1 MRKEGEAI
9 ESLIIDR
16 ISSIVLSLRGA
27 MVPTEIILSP
37 ETYDKIVSEQEITE
51 GDTEND
57 IRLLLEDHFSIPILI
72 RDENTDVITAKELY
86 PDRCPVCGRRI
97 PFLRE
102 MIERLESRATNKV
115 RCPLGHRYEGEIKM
129 YYLNIFQIEEKREE
143 SERVEVCLE
152 CGSKDIQYLGPREV
166 FCLDCEWDNN
176 MLPRF

>member
-1 MRKEGEAI
+1 MRKEREPI
-9 ESLIIDR
+9 KLSIVDR
-16 ISSIVLSLRGA
+16 ISSIMLSLRGA
-27 MVPTEIILSP
+27 MVPTEIVLSP
-37 ETYDKIVSEQEITE
+37 KTYKKIVSEQDIAE

-57 IRLLLEDHFSIPILI
+57 TRLVLEHHFSIPILI
-72 RDENTDVITAKELY
+72 RDENTDVITAKELF
-86 PDRCPVCGRRI
+86 PDRCPICGRRI

-129 YYLNIFQIEEKREE
+129 YYLNIFQIEVKREK
-143 SERVEVCLE
+143 SERVEVCPA
-152 CGSKDIQYLGPREV
+152 CGSKDIQYLGPREA

>member
-1 MRKEGEAI
+1 MEEEPI
-9 ESLIIDR
+9 ESLIVDR
-16 ISSIVLSLRGA
+16 ISSIMLSLRGA

-37 ETYDKIVSEQEITE
+37 KTYERIVSEQDITE

-57 IRLLLEDHFSIPILI
+57 TRLELEQHFSIPILI
-72 RDENTDVITAKELY
+72 REENTDVITAKELY

-115 RCPLGHRYEGEIKM
+115 RCPLGHRYDGEIKM
-129 YYLNIFQIEEKREE
+129 YYLNIFQIEERREKA
-143 SERVEVCLE
+143 ERVEACPQ

-166 FCLDCEWDNN
+166 FCLDCEWDND

>member
-37 ETYDKIVSEQEITE
+37 ETYDKIVAEQEITE

-129 YYLNIFQIEEKREE
+129 YYLNILQIEEKREE
-143 SERVEVCLE
+143 SERVEVCPE

>member
-1 MRKEGEAI
+1 
-9 ESLIIDR
+9 
-16 ISSIVLSLRGA
+16 